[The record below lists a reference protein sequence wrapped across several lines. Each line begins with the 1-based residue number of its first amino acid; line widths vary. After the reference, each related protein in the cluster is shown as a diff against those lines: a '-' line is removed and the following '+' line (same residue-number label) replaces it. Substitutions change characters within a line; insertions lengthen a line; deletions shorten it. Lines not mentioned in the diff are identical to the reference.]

1 MPARNP
7 VLYNLIYDAFVKK
20 HGEQGARW
28 RAEEW
33 EKEFLNNPG
42 KLSSLDSSLAG
53 VKSSYEKLMQGDDN
67 LYRLLRKNMYRSA
80 AAEKSAGIRKLEASE
95 SPKFPLAGA
104 NNLIGLLVKE
114 KNARDDAELRV
125 ADLQRKDRLEGI
137 KGLTDLEQMRQKAI
151 GDDNSYELS
160 LYNLL
165 KDLNRINNPAEKDK
179 SDGTMS
185 FLTSLLFRTIPYLF

>member
-42 KLSSLDSSLAG
+42 QLSSLDQSLSG
-53 VKSSYEKLMQGDDN
+53 VKSSLEKLMAGDDS
-67 LYRLLRKNMYRSA
+67 LYRLMRKNLYKSA
-80 AAEKSAGIRKLEASE
+80 AMEKSDGIKRLESSEGSKYPMAGT
-95 SPKFPLAGA
+95 
-104 NNLIGLLVKE
+104 NNLLNLLVKE
-114 KNARDDAELRV
+114 KNARDGADLKAAE
-125 ADLQRKDRLEGI
+125 LQRKDRLEGI
-137 KGLTDLEQMRQKAI
+137 RGLTGLEQMRQKAI
-151 GDDNSYELS
+151 SGDNSYELS

-165 KDLNRINNPAEKDK
+165 KDLNRINNPAEREG

-185 FLTSLLFRTIPYLF
+185 FLTNLLFRTIPYLF